1 MQRINKQKNF
11 AKFMSKKL
19 ARQVKEMPDLQ
30 TQTSEKL
37 KNFKKVMH
45 MLK

>member
-1 MQRINKQKNF
+1 
-11 AKFMSKKL
+11 MSKKL
-19 ARQVKEMPDLQ
+19 AKQVKEMPNLEAK
-30 TQTSEKL
+30 TSQKL